1 MAKVADMTDVA
12 ALMGETVEA
21 MAAGQAMALAL
32 LKAEMA
38 ALAQVMPGA
47 ASAEETETEAEA
59 RRSEEEARVE
69 AGFDNMP
76 V

>member
-1 MAKVADMTDVA
+1 
-12 ALMGETVEA
+12 
-21 MAAGQAMALAL
+21 MALAL